1 MGKISVVVLADSE
14 THADMGRMANALA
27 LVKEAKEAG
36 DEVELVFDGAG
47 VTWVPVLSDSESDLH
62 PMYQAVQDRVAGAC
76 EFCANAF
83 HVADE
88 VKASSVPF
96 LSEFEGHPSL
106 RTRIE
111 EGYQIVTF

>member
-1 MGKISVVVLADSE
+1 MARISVVILADSE
-14 THADMGRMANALA
+14 THGDMGRVANALA

-47 VTWVPVLSDSESDLH
+47 VTWVPKLSDSEHDLH
-62 PMYQAVQDRVAGAC
+62 PMYQHVRDSVAGAC

-83 HVADE
+83 DVKDE
-88 VKASSVPF
+88 VKASLVPL

-111 EGYQIVTF
+111 EGYHVVTF